1 MPSKPDSKASTQT
14 GEVDFVL
21 KHRIVGAGFLLF
33 FGALVLP
40 WLLGPPSEAFK
51 LSNGLSSD
59 AKQIRSVVDKTGQ
72 LAVEQINPAPEQDQI
87 YISKITPLDGGAD
100 AKSSSPANEPSKNL
114 PARDKSASIDTPKDS
129 QATQRKTDNKTSSSE
144 KPKESSTKSADGSSK
159 SADGSSESA
168 EDSLKPSVVKRDP
181 VSAKAAS
188 PAPSMPKVDVGW
200 VVQVGVFTD
209 KRGAAKVV
217 DDLRGKGFTPSTSI
231 VDTNRGKATGTRIWL
246 GPYAQRVEAAKAKS
260 QLTSKTGE
268 AGFIRA
274 YP

>member
-1 MPSKPDSKASTQT
+1 MPSKPDPQINTQT
-14 GEVDFVL
+14 SEVNFVL

-40 WLLGPPSEAFK
+40 WLLGPPSEALK
-51 LSNGLSSD
+51 LSDGLSTEPE
-59 AKQIRSVVDKTGQ
+59 QISAVVERVGQ
-72 LAVEQINPAPEQDQI
+72 HSVEQKDLVLEQEQI

-100 AKSSSPANEPSKNL
+100 AQPNSPANGPSKNL
-114 PARDKSASIDTPKDS
+114 PTNDKLVGNDKWSDKHQEADS
-129 QATQRKTDNKTSSSE
+129 KRSSSE
-144 KPKESSTKSADGSSK
+144 KSRQGSLTPAEGSSK
-159 SADGSSESA
+159 SADGSLTLAGSA
-168 EDSLKPSVVKRDP
+168 SKRIAGP
-181 VSAKAAS
+181 AKVTS
-188 PAPSMPKVDVGW
+188 PALSIPKIDVGW

-246 GPYAQRVEAAKAKS
+246 GPYGQRVEAAKAKS